1 MRCSAFVENENAD
14 GTKTSILI
22 DIGPEFRIQ
31 AIREH
36 IKAIDAVLLT
46 HSHSDHLHGLDDIRI
61 FSHTIS
67 SGHITNPKMGLE
79 TKGPGIAIYS
89 NAQSLRDVRY
99 RFAYVFRET
108 QLGGGKP
115 KLRLVDER
123 IFRKRQPQEFGDIHV
138 TPIQMKHGKIDT
150 TGWLLSVGQGE
161 NASGIH
167 GVVNRSGVTA
177 GKEVENLYGVTD
189 GRENEN
195 LNGVRGAVK
204 NTSGVTGEV
213 KVENKN
219 RVCGGNFVENGSGV
233 RGGRENENLYG
244 VRDEV
249 GVKNFSGVTA
259 GVKVENAG
267 GVTVG
272 VKVENA
278 SDVTGGRENE
288 NFSGVTAGVEVESA
302 NRVRGV
308 RSFAYLTDC
317 SYISD
322 ESIEKI
328 VKNGGVIEHCVID
341 GLRETPHSTHFSF
354 LQAMAVAEK
363 IKPVHTWF
371 THICH
376 LKKHTE
382 ISEYIKQHLQEF
394 PNLSKIVKNGG
405 SVEPAFD
412 RQVIWV

>member
-1 MRCSAFVENENAD
+1 MKITLLGTGTSHGIPCIACDCPVCTSSDPHDNRMRCSAFVENENAD

-167 GVVNRSGVTA
+167 GVVN
-177 GKEVENLYGVTD
+177 
-189 GRENEN
+189 
-195 LNGVRGAVK
+195 
-204 NTSGVTGEV
+204 
-213 KVENKN
+213 
-219 RVCGGNFVENGSGV
+219 
-233 RGGRENENLYG
+233 
-244 VRDEV
+244 
-249 GVKNFSGVTA
+249 FSGVGGA
-259 GVKVENAG
+259 VENA
-267 GVTVG
+267 
-272 VKVENA
+272 
-278 SDVTGGRENE
+278 
-288 NFSGVTAGVEVESA
+288 SGVTAGVEVENGSDVTGGKEVADVNGVCGGNVVENLYGVRGEVENENYSGVTGEIEVANASGGRDEVGVVNFSGVTASVEVESA
-302 NRVRGV
+302 SGVSGV

-382 ISEYIKQHLQEF
+382 ISEYIKKHLQEF